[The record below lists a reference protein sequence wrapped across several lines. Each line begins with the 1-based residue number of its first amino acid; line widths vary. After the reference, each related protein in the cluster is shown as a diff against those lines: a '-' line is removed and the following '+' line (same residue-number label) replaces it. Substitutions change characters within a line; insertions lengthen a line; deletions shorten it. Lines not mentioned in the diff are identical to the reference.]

1 MLVMAKKIRG
11 GKFTT
16 QKEYENV
23 IDRDKKVNRI
33 LTNVVIVNLGT
44 DEIHVLVNDGDELP
58 LEPGETLSLGNLVVD
73 KLVVKEKNA
82 TVKYLGVE

>member
-1 MLVMAKKIRG
+1 M
-11 GKFTT
+11 
-16 QKEYENV
+16 

-82 TVKYLGVE
+82 IVKYLGVE

>member
-1 MLVMAKKIRG
+1 MAKKIRG

-82 TVKYLGVE
+82 IVKYLGVE

>member
-1 MLVMAKKIRG
+1 MAKKIRG

-33 LTNVVIVNLGT
+33 LTNVVIVNL
-44 DEIHVLVNDGDELP
+44 DKRIQ
-58 LEPGETLSLGNLVVD
+58 GNGLLFL
-73 KLVVKEKNA
+73 K
-82 TVKYLGVE
+82 

>member
-1 MLVMAKKIRG
+1 MAKKIRG

-33 LTNVVIVNLGT
+33 LTNVTIINLGMN
-44 DEIHVLVNDGDELP
+44 EIHVLVNDGDELP
-58 LEPGETLSLGNLVVD
+58 LEPGETLSLGDLIVD
-73 KLVVKEKNA
+73 KLVVKEKDA

>member
-1 MLVMAKKIRG
+1 M
-11 GKFTT
+11 
-16 QKEYENV
+16 